1 MPSNESRTITKD
13 RYIINALLCMKSI
26 NHNIPYEINEKI
38 MKHVLIH
45 EIGGVCFCRC
55 EALKFQCSVC
65 KYACCDD
72 CIGIMCMC
80 LQATKCYKHGFRC
93 NGSHD

>member
-1 MPSNESRTITKD
+1 MPSNGSRTITKD
-13 RYIINALLCMKSI
+13 KYTLNALLCMKYTNS
-26 NHNIPYEINEKI
+26 NIPPEINEKI
-38 MKHVLIH
+38 MKKALAYEV
-45 EIGGVCFCRC
+45 GGMCFCRC
-55 EALKFQCSVC
+55 EQLKYQCSVC

-80 LQATKCYKHGFRC
+80 LQATQCHKHGFRC